1 MPKVLLKLLIL
12 GCLSILCA
20 CCACSSGPDSIPKN
34 DFDGAV
40 PEPFALR
47 VKAEKRLS
55 EDYQREPKVFD
66 INSEGEF
73 NKLIKKYQINYDSRE
88 IDYGFS
94 KSFFKKN
101 KIYVVMK
108 DGDSISVKCE
118 MKSFKVEADT
128 LNIVFEYS
136 SRIYAQDFSTLGF
149 IVVTDRERVKDVKN
163 VYVNYE
169 TLNQK

>member
-1 MPKVLLKLLIL
+1 MPKVFLKLLIL

-20 CCACSSGPDSIPKN
+20 CAASPDTSSKN

-47 VKAEKRLS
+47 VKAEKNLS
-55 EDYQREPKVFD
+55 KDYQREPQVFEV
-66 INSEGEF
+66 NSEAEF
-73 NKLIKKYQINYDSRE
+73 KKLVKKYQINYDSQK
-88 IDYGFS
+88 IDYGLS

-101 KIYVVMK
+101 KIYVVIK

-118 MKSFKVEADT
+118 LKSFKVKADT

-136 SRIYAQDFSTLGF
+136 SRIYAQDFLTLGF